1 MIVFSLQDT
10 EAIDASALQLI
21 TEVVEAYAARSVL
34 VRRRPLATSGSSLT
48 FTSPT
53 RYIGPTSSQLSWL
66 AWKKAVSSRC
76 LVMASPTLAVS
87 LVLRSL

>member
-34 VRRRPLATSGSSLT
+34 IYWAHVQPVVLARLEKSGVLALSGDASHVQPNVQSALNALNETMFGST
-48 FTSPT
+48 F
-53 RYIGPTSSQLSWL
+53 
-66 AWKKAVSSRC
+66 
-76 LVMASPTLAVS
+76 
-87 LVLRSL
+87 